1 MSKWSLALISCIVIG
16 CKTTTATIESTP
28 PSPALSAAPA
38 CEETCAGT
46 FASVKILGC
55 VAACD
60 QWVGKSIA
68 IKTGTSLYL
77 GLPEAKR
84 CSFTYEMRDADQIH
98 KGSLQQMFSFG
109 FRYTDGIGDG
119 DFLITGTGLTDART
133 LVDFAKA
140 SDQKTFG
147 HDASASSTTLTFTR
161 EGPGQDHAPFFK
173 IEEVDVADQETK
185 TLSLTLSKSFDPR
198 RPFAGM
204 QAAAFKSVVHGKTKH
219 DIICTP

>member
-16 CKTTTATIESTP
+16 CKTTQATVESIPT
-28 PSPALSAAPA
+28 SPTVSTAPA

-46 FASVKILGC
+46 FASAKILGC

-119 DFLITGTGLTDART
+119 DFLITGSGLTDART

-198 RPFAGM
+198 RPFAGL